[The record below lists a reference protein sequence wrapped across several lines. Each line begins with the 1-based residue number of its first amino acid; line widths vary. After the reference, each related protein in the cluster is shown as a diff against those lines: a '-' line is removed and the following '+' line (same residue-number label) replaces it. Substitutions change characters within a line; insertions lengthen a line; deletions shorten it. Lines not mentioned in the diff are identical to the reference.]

1 MTTNLCLAAIAAGL
15 FLVAFE
21 LRQLRLGRVDQD
33 AIERWFQSM
42 MRARQRILAD
52 NARREGR
59 GPVKDY

>member
-1 MTTNLCLAAIAAGL
+1 MILPISLAAIAAGL
-15 FLVAFE
+15 FCVAFE
-21 LRQLRLGRVDQD
+21 LRQLRLGRVDLD